1 MDLVSKPVMQLSG
14 LLDAWD
20 QADAL
25 GRRELLVALFVELD
39 VRDGAIW
46 RIQPQPDVAAE
57 LWTHLQAGG
66 FIHPTETGSVGV
78 APAGFEPA
86 ISALRGLRPRPL
98 DDGATIQLLV
108 GGIGFEPMTSC
119 V

>member
-1 MDLVSKPVMQLSG
+1 MG
-14 LLDAWD
+14 LFGAKT
-20 QADAL
+20 AECAA
-25 GRRELLVALFVELD
+25 RRV
-39 VRDGAIW
+39 
-46 RIQPQPDVAAE
+46 
-57 LWTHLQAGG
+57 
-66 FIHPTETGSVGV
+66 V